1 MVIRSIAVSQMRNH
15 VRTLLVC
22 AQHVNVLTGP
32 NGSGKTTLLEAI
44 SMAAIARSFVQVG
57 DSSLVQFGTD
67 GFTVVIEA
75 ERDLDAPYK
84 VSVRV
89 QEGARKRIEGSLG
102 TSLTPRDIIGSLPV
116 VALSPDHKNIT
127 FGAPSERR
135 AFLDSVMAQSSTRF
149 TDLLYDLRRILK
161 QRNALLGSGTLVG
174 IGDAD
179 LHAWTSAFV
188 TCSAEIIHRR
198 ALFIHELA
206 PRVQRAYAAV
216 SGGAER
222 VEIHYE
228 PDSLPGTFDPV
239 SATVEEIAEALH
251 AVARMVMP
259 RELARGST
267 CFGAQRDEMVL
278 RLNGGLA
285 RETASQGQHKS
296 LLVALKLAECEI
308 LLEKTNERPVVL
320 LDDVFSELDRTR
332 CAQVMELVLA
342 MGMQCF
348 VTTTD
353 GEAISLL
360 VPKGTDMRLV
370 TLSNGAVITREA
382 A

>member
-1 MVIRSIAVSQMRNH
+1 MRNH
-15 VRTLLVC
+15 ERTLLVC

-44 SMAAIARSFVQVG
+44 SMGAIARSFVQVG

-67 GFTVVIEA
+67 GFSVTIEA
-75 ERDLDAPYK
+75 ERDLHAPYK

-116 VALSPDHKNIT
+116 VALSPDHKSIT
-127 FGAPSERR
+127 FGAPAERR

-161 QRNALLGSGTLVG
+161 QRNALLSHGNNVG

-179 LHAWTSAFV
+179 LQVWTSAFV
-188 TCSAEIIHRR
+188 QCSAEIMHRR
-198 ALFIHELA
+198 ALFIKELA
-206 PRVQRAYAAV
+206 PRVKQAYAAV
-216 SGGAER
+216 SSDAEQ
-222 VEIHYE
+222 VEILYE
-228 PDSLPGTFDPV
+228 PDSLANVVDAA
-239 SATVEEIAEALH
+239 SATVEEIVEALH
-251 AVARMVMP
+251 LVAQTMLH
-259 RELARGST
+259 RELARGGT
-267 CFGAQRDEMVL
+267 MFGAQRDEMVL
-278 RLNGGLA
+278 MLNGGLA

-308 LLEKTNERPVVL
+308 LFEKTNERPVVL
-320 LDDVFSELDRTR
+320 LDDVFSELDHSR
-332 CAQVMELVLA
+332 CAHVMDLVLA

-348 VTTTD
+348 VTTTE
-353 GEAISLL
+353 GETIAAL
-360 VPKGTDMRLV
+360 VPDASEVGLV
-370 TLSNGAVITREA
+370 ELANGRILTRA
-382 A
+382 AA

>member
-1 MVIRSIAVSQMRNH
+1 MRNH
-15 VRTLLVC
+15 ERTLLVC

-44 SMAAIARSFVQVG
+44 SMGAIARSFVQVG
-57 DSSLVQFGTD
+57 DTSLVQFGTD
-67 GFTVVIEA
+67 GFNVTIEA
-75 ERDLDAPYK
+75 ERDLHAPYK
-84 VSVRV
+84 VSVGV
-89 QEGARKRIEGSLG
+89 KEGARKRIEGSLG
-102 TSLTPRDIIGSLPV
+102 SSLTPRDIIGSLPM
-116 VALSPDHKNIT
+116 VALSPDHKSIT

-161 QRNALLGSGTLVG
+161 QRNALLGSGNIVRVE
-174 IGDAD
+174 DAD
-179 LHAWTSAFV
+179 LQVWTSAFV
-188 TCSAEIIHRR
+188 NCSAEIIHRR
-198 ALFIHELA
+198 ALFIKELA

-216 SGGAER
+216 SGDAEH
-222 VEIHYE
+222 VEIIYE
-228 PDSLPGTFDPV
+228 PDSLAPSIDP
-239 SATVEEIAEALH
+239 SATSVDEIAEALH
-251 AVARMVMP
+251 AVARSLMQ
-259 RELARGST
+259 RELGRGST
-267 CFGAQRDEMVL
+267 CFGAQRDELVL
-278 RLNGGLA
+278 MLNGGLA

-332 CAQVMELVLA
+332 CAHVMELVLA

-353 GEAISLL
+353 GESIAML
-360 VPKGTDMRLV
+360 VPEGTDMRLV
-370 TLSNGAVITREA
+370 TLRDGRVVTKEA

>member
-1 MVIRSIAVSQMRNH
+1 MRNH
-15 VRTLLVC
+15 ERTLLAC

-44 SMAAIARSFVQVG
+44 SIGAIARSFVQVG
-57 DSSLVQFGTD
+57 DTSLVQFGTD
-67 GFTVVIEA
+67 GFLVVIEA
-75 ERDLDAPYK
+75 DSDLQTPYK

-116 VALSPDHKNIT
+116 VALSPDHKSIT

-149 TDLLYDLRRILK
+149 TDLLYELRRILK
-161 QRNALLGSGTLVG
+161 QRNALLANGNVSG
-174 IGDAD
+174 IGDLD

-188 TCSAEIIHRR
+188 RCSAEIIHRR
-198 ALFIHELA
+198 ALFINELA
-206 PRVQRAYAAV
+206 PRVERAYAAV
-216 SGGAER
+216 SGDAEQ
-222 VEIHYE
+222 VEIIYE
-228 PDSLPGTFDPV
+228 PDSIARTFDV
-239 SATVEEIAEALH
+239 ASATVEDIADALH
-251 AVARMVMP
+251 VVAQSVLQ

-267 CFGAQRDEMVL
+267 MFGAQRDEMVL

-320 LDDVFSELDRTR
+320 LDDVFSELDRSR
-332 CAQVMELVLA
+332 CAHVMELVLA

-353 GEAISLL
+353 GEAIAML
-360 VPKGTDMRLV
+360 VPEGTDMRLV
-370 TLSNGAVITREA
+370 TLSNGCVVTREA